1 MAEDACTACYKP
13 VRSAA
18 MGKHT
23 SRRAP
28 WEDPSRTPRR
38 QLRGPGLEYLDAAA
52 VRCSWASS

>member
-1 MAEDACTACYKP
+1 MHEDALHAINKP

-28 WEDPSRTPRR
+28 WEDPSRTSRR

-52 VRCSWASS
+52 VRCS